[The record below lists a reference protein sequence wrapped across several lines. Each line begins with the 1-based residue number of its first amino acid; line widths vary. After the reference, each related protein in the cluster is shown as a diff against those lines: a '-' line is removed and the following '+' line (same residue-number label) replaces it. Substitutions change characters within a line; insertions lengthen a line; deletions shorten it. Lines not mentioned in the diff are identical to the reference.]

1 MSWMHVAIFALAIAV
16 FWMVGAYNRL
26 VRQRA
31 AVLQAFGALDAF
43 YLRWITLT
51 GECLA
56 ALREPEGDAG
66 LADARAAVDA
76 ATGQLGASLAVARAR
91 PLDGAAIAALGAGTQ
106 ALAAAWQGLR
116 QQAEGAPQAART
128 ALALWGRQYE
138 ALRQQSL
145 PTREAFNAAVQAYNA
160 AIGQFP
166 ANVLAWLFSFRRSQ
180 GL

>member
-1 MSWMHVAIFALAIAV
+1 
-16 FWMVGAYNRL
+16 
-26 VRQRA
+26 
-31 AVLQAFGALDAF
+31 
-43 YLRWITLT
+43 
-51 GECLA
+51 
-56 ALREPEGDAG
+56 
-66 LADARAAVDA
+66 
-76 ATGQLGASLAVARAR
+76 SLAVARAR